1 MVSDKFSGMI
11 STIRDQTSWNKT
23 GFQFKMQRNGYCSKI
38 PFAFL
43 IVFSILLMFLVVQQ
57 RSKTFEVNGGD
68 AEINVLAGGG
78 AAQTETPEV
87 AGKTNIFWF
96 ILICHAWLVYEFL
109 QDFLQIQEMFHLNKF
124 LTNFLLP
131 GHDKGSCLSR
141 YESVVYRKPSSH
153 KPSPYLLS
161 KLRKYEILH
170 KLCGPYTE
178 SYNKTLE
185 QLKSGRNV
193 ISTTDCNYLVYTPLS
208 GLGNRMLTIASAF
221 LYALLTK
228 PGPTGG
234 IRK

>member
-1 MVSDKFSGMI
+1 MDI
-11 STIRDQTSWNKT
+11 APN
-23 GFQFKMQRNGYCSKI
+23 I
-38 PFAFL
+38 PYAFL
-43 IVFSILLMFLVVQQ
+43 IVFSVLLMFLVVQQ

-68 AEINVLAGGG
+68 ATINVLAGGG

-87 AGKTNIFWF
+87 A
-96 ILICHAWLVYEFL
+96 
-109 QDFLQIQEMFHLNKF
+109 DFLQIQEMFHLNKF

-161 KLRKYEILH
+161 KLRKYESLH
-170 KLCGPYTE
+170 KLCGPFTE

-193 ISTTDCNYLVYTPLS
+193 STTDCNYVVYTPFKWPREQDANHCVSISLRS
-208 GLGNRMLTIASAF
+208 PH
-221 LYALLTK
+221 K

>member
-1 MVSDKFSGMI
+1 MVSDEFSGMI

-43 IVFSILLMFLVVQQ
+43 IVFSILLMFLIVQQ

-68 AEINVLAGGG
+68 ATINVLAGGG

-87 AGKTNIFWF
+87 ADSGNVSSQQVLDELF
-96 ILICHAWLVYEFL
+96 A
-109 QDFLQIQEMFHLNKF
+109 
-124 LTNFLLP
+124 P

-141 YESVVYRKPSSH
+141 YESAVYRKPSSH

-161 KLRKYEILH
+161 KLRKYESLH
-170 KLCGPYTE
+170 KPCGPYTE

-193 ISTTDCNYLVYTPLS
+193 STTYRLQLCCLYTFKWPREQDANHCVSISLRS
-208 GLGNRMLTIASAF
+208 PH
-221 LYALLTK
+221 K